1 MVETRLPDCRP
12 PRRDESLTSA
22 SSHPE
27 LISGDFA
34 MQPRPYSPSTSAGR
48 PVWSRRTIAACGLV
62 AAAVL
67 VHAMVYQPADA
78 IMRIAGTDDQALAPS
93 CLQWHQAA
101 SEVVSRLARSTSD
114 LDLRRANDAIFRM
127 RRARRNCEE
136 GWFTLACQDYYA
148 IARSLPGFA
157 TVHQEG
163 LLACQRS
170 AERSDGDARPGNP
183 RR

>member
-1 MVETRLPDCRP
+1 
-12 PRRDESLTSA
+12 
-22 SSHPE
+22 
-27 LISGDFA
+27 
-34 MQPRPYSPSTSAGR
+34 
-48 PVWSRRTIAACGLV
+48 V

-67 VHAMVYQPADA
+67 VHAMVQQPADA
-78 IMRIAGTDDQALAPS
+78 IMRVAGADDQALAPS

-148 IARSLPGFA
+148 IARRLPGYA
-157 TVHQEG
+157 NVHQEA

-170 AERSDGDARPGNP
+170 ADRSDGGVRPGTPP
-183 RR
+183 R